1 MLISGNLRSYETLNF
16 RTCPLHIASD
26 YLTVV
31 ILGWRTSLIFL
42 WSLMSP
48 RIASCVKSLEEDDL
62 ELPNQMNK
70 QLVTQFLPH
79 TQIIIHDL
87 SFLSLKTNTALTN
100 LTVLQKF
107 VVYF

>member
-1 MLISGNLRSYETLNF
+1 MLISGILRSCETLNF

-31 ILGWRTSLIFL
+31 ILGLRMSLSFL
-42 WSLMSP
+42 WCLMST
-48 RIASCVKSLEEDDL
+48 RTACVKSLEEDDL

-70 QLVTQFLPH
+70 LVTQFFPH

-100 LTVLQKF
+100 RTVLQKF
-107 VVYF
+107 VYF